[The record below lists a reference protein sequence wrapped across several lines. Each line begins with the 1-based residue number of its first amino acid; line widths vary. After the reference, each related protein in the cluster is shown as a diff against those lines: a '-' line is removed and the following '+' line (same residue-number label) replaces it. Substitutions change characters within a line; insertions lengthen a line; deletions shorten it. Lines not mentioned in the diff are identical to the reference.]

1 MSFGMKYTGK
11 SLIALA
17 AFLLLASCEIVG
29 PRPGPQAVAAANQ
42 IAADITVHRATA
54 GLGAEISDPALA
66 IFARVFEKVR
76 EDYVRPVTDTALLS
90 AAREGLKSAHPDP
103 KGVDDGVL
111 VMAAIDGMLG
121 SLDRYSTYLD
131 PSDLKAMR
139 DRIRGQFGGLGI
151 KVRKHD
157 DGLTVVAPIDGTP
170 ADRAGLKAG
179 DIISHAD
186 GKPLKALSLPAAVR
200 MLRGDVGEPIKL
212 TIRRTGAPTFDID
225 IVREVIK
232 VAGVRSRVEKDIGY
246 IRISEFTRHVSRRVE
261 DAVGLIRSKAGS
273 NLKGFVLDLRNNPG
287 GPFDEAI
294 FMSDSFLERGRI
306 VSTKSREEEAHHDA
320 EPGDVANGLPM
331 VVLINGGSA
340 SAAEIVAGA
349 LRDHKRAVLI
359 GRKSF
364 GKGTVQRLIPLGG
377 NDALRLTT
385 AIYLTPSGRSVEGGI
400 EPDVDVVSDEDRDG
414 DEQLERAIQTVREL
428 YRSRS

>member
-1 MSFGMKYTGK
+1 MKLITK
-11 SLIALA
+11 PLIAFA

-29 PRPGPQAVAAANQ
+29 PKPGPQAVAAANQ
-42 IAADITVHRATA
+42 IAADITLHRATV
-54 GLGAEISDPALA
+54 GLGTEISDPALA

-76 EDYVRPVTDTALLS
+76 EDYLRAVTDTALLS
-90 AAREGLKSAHPDP
+90 AARAGLKKAHPYP

-157 DGLTVVAPIDGTP
+157 EGLTVVAPIDGTP
-170 ADRAGLKAG
+170 AYRAGLKSG
-179 DIISHAD
+179 DIISHAN
-186 GKPLKALSLPAAVR
+186 GKALKTLNLPAAVR
-200 MLRGDVGEPIKL
+200 ILRGDVGEPITL
-212 TIRRTGAPTFDID
+212 TIRRFGAPTFNVEV
-225 IVREVIK
+225 VREVIK
-232 VAGVRSRVEKDIGY
+232 VAGVRSRVEKDVGY
-246 IRISEFTRHVSRRVE
+246 IRLSEFTRHVSRRVE
-261 DAVGLIRSKAGS
+261 DAVVIIRSKAGS

-287 GPFDEAI
+287 GSFDEAI
-294 FMSDSFLERGRI
+294 FMSDSFLEQGLI
-306 VSTKSREEEAHHDA
+306 VSTKSRDGEAHHEA
-320 EPGDVANGLPM
+320 EAGDVANGLPI

-364 GKGTVQRLIPLGG
+364 GKGTVQRLIPLGR

-385 AIYLTPSGRSVEGGI
+385 AIYLTPSGKSVEGGI
-400 EPDVDVVSDEDRDG
+400 EPDVDIVSDDDRDG

-428 YRSRS
+428 YRSRP

>member
-1 MSFGMKYTGK
+1 MKHITK
-11 SLIALA
+11 SLIAFA

-29 PRPGPQAVAAANQ
+29 PKPGPQAVAAANQ
-42 IAADITVHRATA
+42 IAADITLHRETA
-54 GLGAEISDPALA
+54 GLGTELSDPALA

-76 EDYVRPVTDTALLS
+76 EDYLRAVTDTALLS
-90 AAREGLKSAHPDP
+90 AARAGLKKAYPYP
-103 KGVDDGVL
+103 KGVDDGFL

-157 DGLTVVAPIDGTP
+157 EGLTVVSPIDGTP
-170 ADRAGLKAG
+170 AYRAGLKSG

-186 GKPLKALSLPAAVR
+186 GKALKTLTLPAAVR
-200 MLRGDVGEPIKL
+200 ILRGDVGEPITL
-212 TIRRTGAPTFDID
+212 TIRRSGAPTFDVEV
-225 IVREVIK
+225 VREAIK
-232 VAGVRSRVEKDIGY
+232 VAGVRSRVEKDVGY
-246 IRISEFTRHVSRRVE
+246 IRVSEFTRHVSHRVE
-261 DAVGLIRSKAGS
+261 DAVEIIRSKAGS
-273 NLKGFVLDLRNNPG
+273 DLKGFVLDLRNNPG
-287 GPFDEAI
+287 GSFDEAI
-294 FMSDSFLERGRI
+294 FMSDSFLEQGQI
-306 VSTKSREEEAHHDA
+306 VLTKSRDGEAHHKA
-320 EPGDVANGLPM
+320 EAGDVANGLPI

-364 GKGTVQRLIPLGG
+364 GKGTVQRLIPLGR

-385 AIYLTPSGRSVEGGI
+385 AIYLTPSGKSVEGGI

-414 DEQLERAIQTVREL
+414 DEQLERAILAVREL
-428 YRSRS
+428 YRSRP

>member
-1 MSFGMKYTGK
+1 MKHITK
-11 SLIALA
+11 PLIAFA

-29 PRPGPQAVAAANQ
+29 PKPGPQAVAAANQ
-42 IAADITVHRATA
+42 IAADIALHRATA
-54 GLGAEISDPALA
+54 GLGTELSDPALA

-76 EDYVRPVTDTALLS
+76 EDYLRAVTDTALLS
-90 AAREGLKSAHPDP
+90 AARAGLKKAHSHP
-103 KGVDDGVL
+103 KGADDGVL
-111 VMAAIDGMLG
+111 VMAAINGMLG

-139 DRIRGQFGGLGI
+139 DRIRGKFGGLGI

-157 DGLTVVAPIDGTP
+157 EGLTVVAPIDGTP
-170 ADRAGLKAG
+170 AYRAGLKSG

-186 GKPLKALSLPAAVR
+186 GKALKTLTLPAAVR
-200 MLRGDVGEPIKL
+200 ILRGDVGEPITL
-212 TIRRTGAPTFDID
+212 TIRRSGAQTFDVEV
-225 IVREVIK
+225 VREVIK
-232 VAGVRSRVEKDIGY
+232 VAGVRSRLEKDVGY
-246 IRISEFTRHVSRRVE
+246 IRVSEFTRHVSRRVE
-261 DAVGLIRSKAGS
+261 DAVEIIRSKAGS

-294 FMSDSFLERGRI
+294 FMSDSFLKQGRI
-306 VSTKSREEEAHHDA
+306 VSTKSRDGETHHEA
-320 EPGDVANGLPM
+320 ESGDVASGLPV
-331 VVLINGGSA
+331 VVLINSGSA

-364 GKGTVQRLIPLGG
+364 GKGTVQRLIPLGR

-385 AIYLTPSGRSVEGGI
+385 AIYLTPSGKSVEGGI
-400 EPDVDVVSDEDRDG
+400 EPDVDVVSDDDRDG

-428 YRSRS
+428 YRSRP

>member
-1 MSFGMKYTGK
+1 MKHITK
-11 SLIALA
+11 PSIAFA

-29 PRPGPQAVAAANQ
+29 PKPGPQAVAAANQ
-42 IAADITVHRATA
+42 IAADITLHRKTA
-54 GLGAEISDPALA
+54 GLGTELSDPALA

-76 EDYVRPVTDTALLS
+76 EDYLRAVTDTALLS
-90 AAREGLKSAHPDP
+90 AARAGLKKAHPDP
-103 KGVDDGVL
+103 KGVDYGVL

-157 DGLTVVAPIDGTP
+157 EGLTVVSPIDGTP
-170 ADRAGLKAG
+170 AYRAGLKSG

-186 GKPLKALSLPAAVR
+186 GKALKTLTLPAAVR
-200 MLRGDVGEPIKL
+200 ILRGDVGEPITL
-212 TIRRTGAPTFDID
+212 TIRRSGAPTFDVEV
-225 IVREVIK
+225 VREVIK
-232 VAGVRSRVEKDIGY
+232 VAGVRSRVEKDVGY
-246 IRISEFTRHVSRRVE
+246 IRVSEFTRHVSRRVE
-261 DAVGLIRSKAGS
+261 DAVEIIRSKAGS

-294 FMSDSFLERGRI
+294 FMSDSFLEQGRI
-306 VSTKSREEEAHHDA
+306 VSTKSRDGEAHHEA
-320 EPGDVANGLPM
+320 EAGDVANGLPV

-364 GKGTVQRLIPLGG
+364 GKGTVQRLIPLGR

-385 AIYLTPSGRSVEGGI
+385 AIYLTPSGKSVEGGI
-400 EPDVDVVSDEDRDG
+400 EPDIDVVSDDDRDG

-428 YRSRS
+428 YRSRP

>member
-1 MSFGMKYTGK
+1 MKHITK
-11 SLIALA
+11 PLIAFA
-17 AFLLLASCEIVG
+17 AFLLLASCEIFG
-29 PRPGPQAVAAANQ
+29 PKPGPQAVAAANQ
-42 IAADITVHRATA
+42 IAADITLHRATA
-54 GLGAEISDPALA
+54 GLGTELSDPALA

-76 EDYVRPVTDTALLS
+76 EDYVRAVTDTALLS
-90 AAREGLKSAHPDP
+90 AARAGLKKAHPDP

-157 DGLTVVAPIDGTP
+157 EGLTVVAPIDGTP
-170 ADRAGLKAG
+170 AYRAGLKSG

-186 GKPLKALSLPAAVR
+186 GKALKTLTLPAAVR
-200 MLRGDVGEPIKL
+200 ILRGDVGEPITL
-212 TIRRTGAPTFDID
+212 TIRRSGAPTFDVEV
-225 IVREVIK
+225 VREVIK
-232 VAGVRSRVEKDIGY
+232 VAGVRSRVEKDVGY
-246 IRISEFTRHVSRRVE
+246 IRVSEFTRHVSRRVE
-261 DAVGLIRSKAGS
+261 DAVEIIRSKAGS

-294 FMSDSFLERGRI
+294 FMSDSFLEQGRI
-306 VSTKSREEEAHHDA
+306 VSTKSRDGEAHHEA
-320 EPGDVANGLPM
+320 EAGDVANGLPV

-364 GKGTVQRLIPLGG
+364 GKGTVQRLIPLGR

-385 AIYLTPSGRSVEGGI
+385 AIYLTPSGKSVEGGI
-400 EPDVDVVSDEDRDG
+400 EPDVDVVSDDDRDG

-428 YRSRS
+428 YRSRP

>member
-1 MSFGMKYTGK
+1 MKHITK
-11 SLIALA
+11 PLIAFA
-17 AFLLLASCEIVG
+17 AFLLLASCEIFG
-29 PRPGPQAVAAANQ
+29 PKPGPQAVAAANQ
-42 IAADITVHRATA
+42 IAADITLHRATA
-54 GLGAEISDPALA
+54 GLGTELSDPALA

-76 EDYVRPVTDTALLS
+76 EDYVRAVTDTALLS
-90 AAREGLKSAHPDP
+90 AARAGLKKAHPDP

-157 DGLTVVAPIDGTP
+157 EGLTVVSPIDGTP
-170 ADRAGLKAG
+170 AYRAGLKSG

-186 GKPLKALSLPAAVR
+186 GKALKTLTLPAAVR
-200 MLRGDVGEPIKL
+200 ILRGDVGEPITL
-212 TIRRTGAPTFDID
+212 TIRRSGAPTFDVEV
-225 IVREVIK
+225 VREVIK
-232 VAGVRSRVEKDIGY
+232 VAGVRSRVEKDVGY
-246 IRISEFTRHVSRRVE
+246 IRVSEFTRHVSRRVE
-261 DAVGLIRSKAGS
+261 DAVEIIRSKAGLD
-273 NLKGFVLDLRNNPG
+273 LKGFVLDLRNNPG
-287 GPFDEAI
+287 GSFDEAI
-294 FMSDSFLERGRI
+294 FMSDSFLEQGRI
-306 VSTKSREEEAHHDA
+306 VSTKSRDGEAHHEA
-320 EPGDVANGLPM
+320 EAGDVANGLPV

-364 GKGTVQRLIPLGG
+364 GKGTVQRLIPLGR

-385 AIYLTPSGRSVEGGI
+385 AIYLTPSGKSVEGGI
-400 EPDVDVVSDEDRDG
+400 EPDVDVVSDDDRDG

-428 YRSRS
+428 YRSRP

>member
-1 MSFGMKYTGK
+1 MKHITK
-11 SLIALA
+11 PLIAFA
-17 AFLLLASCEIVG
+17 AFLLLASCEIFG
-29 PRPGPQAVAAANQ
+29 PKPGPQAVAAANQ
-42 IAADITVHRATA
+42 IAADITLHRATA
-54 GLGAEISDPALA
+54 GLGTELSDPALA

-76 EDYVRPVTDTALLS
+76 EDYVRAVTDTALLS
-90 AAREGLKSAHPDP
+90 AARAGLKKAHPDP

-157 DGLTVVAPIDGTP
+157 EGLTVVSPIDGTP
-170 ADRAGLKAG
+170 AYRAGLKSG

-186 GKPLKALSLPAAVR
+186 GKALKTLTLPAAVR
-200 MLRGDVGEPIKL
+200 ILRGDVGEPITL
-212 TIRRTGAPTFDID
+212 TIRRSGAPTFDVEV
-225 IVREVIK
+225 VREVIK
-232 VAGVRSRVEKDIGY
+232 VAGVRSRVEKDVGY
-246 IRISEFTRHVSRRVE
+246 IRVSEFTRHVSRRVE
-261 DAVGLIRSKAGS
+261 DAVEIIRSKAGS
-273 NLKGFVLDLRNNPG
+273 DLKGFVLDLRNNPG

-294 FMSDSFLERGRI
+294 FMSDSFLEQGRI
-306 VSTKSREEEAHHDA
+306 VSTKSRDGEAHHEA
-320 EPGDVANGLPM
+320 EAGDVANGLPV

-364 GKGTVQRLIPLGG
+364 GKGTVQRLIPFGR

-385 AIYLTPSGRSVEGGI
+385 AIYLTPSGKSVEGGI
-400 EPDVDVVSDEDRDG
+400 EPDVDVVSDDDRDG

-428 YRSRS
+428 YRSRP